1 MPSAREM
8 RLRIRSI
15 KNISQVTRA
24 LETVSASK
32 VRKAIQA
39 VTATRPYAE
48 KAWKVLVHLAS
59 QPGHTALHPLLKE
72 RDEVK
77 CVYVVLISSD
87 RGLAG
92 AYNMNVLRHTL
103 LTFKDVQVP
112 VQYVAVGRKGRD
124 LLVRRG
130 KKLAAEFSNLPVTPS
145 FSDVSAIGRLVVDD
159 YLNGKVDAVYL
170 AYTDFHTMITQTP
183 SIKKLLPLEIHSGEV
198 RVQDYREKQQKTE
211 EMHGVFIYE
220 PDQKELL
227 DQVISRFTALQVYQ
241 AILESSASEQAARM
255 VAMRNATDNANELR
269 NLLQLEYNNIRQQ
282 SITNEMLDISAGAE
296 ALAHV
301 QAGRG

>member
-8 RLRIRSI
+8 RLRLRSI
-15 KNISQVTRA
+15 KSIAQVTRA
-24 LETVSASK
+24 LQTVSASK

-39 VTATRPYAE
+39 VNATRPYAE
-48 KAWKVLVHLAS
+48 KAWHLLVHLAN
-59 QPGHTALHPLLKE
+59 QPGHAALHPLLRE

-77 CVYVVLISSD
+77 HVTVVMISSD

-92 AYNMNVLRHTL
+92 AYNMNVLRYTL
-103 LTFKDVQVP
+103 NTFHDVQVP
-112 VQYVAVGRKGRD
+112 VEYVAVGRKGRD
-124 LLVRRG
+124 LLLRRG
-130 KKLAAEFSNLPVTPS
+130 KKLAADFSNLPANPT

-159 YLNGKVDAVYL
+159 YLNGKTDAVYL
-170 AYTDFHTMITQTP
+170 AYTDFHNMIKQTP
-183 SIKKLLPLEIHSGEV
+183 TIKKLLPLEVKSGEV
-198 RVQDYREKQQKTE
+198 RVQDYNEPVKEYKKQ
-211 EMHGVFIYE
+211 GVYIYE

-269 NLLQLEYNNIRQQ
+269 SLLLLEYNKIRQQ

-296 ALAHV
+296 ALANV
-301 QAGRG
+301 QAGRD